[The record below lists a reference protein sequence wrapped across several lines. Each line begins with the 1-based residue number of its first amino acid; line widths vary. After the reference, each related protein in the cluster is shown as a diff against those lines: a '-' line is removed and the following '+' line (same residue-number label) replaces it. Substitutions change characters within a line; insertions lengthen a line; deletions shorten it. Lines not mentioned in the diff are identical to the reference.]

1 MISENTKNKTKPELL
16 APAGNIESFYAVLKA
31 GADAVYMAGSRF
43 GARAYAD
50 NFSDEELIACIR
62 YAHLLNKKIYLTV
75 NTLIRNN
82 EMSDLVLFLE
92 PLYEAGLDG
101 VIVQDIGVLKV
112 LGERFP
118 RLLLHASTQLSV
130 TGKYGAEYLKEL
142 GVSRIVPARELS
154 LSEIEAIKNT
164 GVEVECFIHG
174 AMCYSYSGACLFS
187 SVLGGRSGNRGRCA
201 QPCRLPYSTEYKEEC
216 YPLSLKDMST
226 IGILDRLINAGID
239 SFKIEGRM
247 KKSEYAAGVTSVYR
261 KAIDSYFETGSLNV
275 SEDDLNTLKNLYI
288 RSEVSDGYYNKRN
301 GAEMVSITSP
311 SYSGADEKLLSKVR
325 ETYIDS
331 GIKKL
336 NISVFASFIEGE
348 EAYATATYE
357 GLSVSV
363 KGKMVEHALGRPIE
377 EGDVLKSFK
386 KLGNTSLAYEN
397 PETDLSVYLSE
408 SPYYPLKEI
417 NELRRN
423 LLSLLEDKIIESN
436 GFDVKNEL
444 TGVKETRGER
454 SKKSVNGKIAVSV
467 ITEAQLKTAI
477 EEDTVSRIYVS
488 ETLLT
493 CLKNIYEYFGKGKE
507 LYASLGY
514 IRRFD
519 SEMLRSLI
527 VSFLKDGSLKGV
539 LVRNIEDLQFFKSIK
554 SEGIDFEI
562 AGDYGL
568 YCWNDSSIRQ
578 FSADCD
584 TVGLPLELSSKV
596 QNALAESNSDASFEK
611 MVYGRYPLMQSAN
624 CIYKTGLNCKK
635 KAPEKLHFT
644 YLKDRTDRKIPVLA
658 DCARCHNTLYN
669 SVPLSLY
676 KFMADDKESLAY
688 RIDFTDE
695 TPEETE
701 RVLKYYKEIIFDNKT
716 DAPVW
721 EYTTGFEKKSCE

>member
-75 NTLIRNN
+75 NTLVRNN

-154 LSEIEAIKNT
+154 LPEIEAIKNT

-301 GAEMVSITSP
+301 GAEMVSISSP

-331 GIKKL
+331 GKTKL

-386 KLGNTSLAYEN
+386 KLGNTSFAYEN

-436 GFDVKNEL
+436 GFDVKREL

-454 SKKSVNGKIAVSV
+454 SKKSVNGKIVVSV

-716 DAPVW
+716 DAPAW

>member
-1 MISENTKNKTKPELL
+1 MISENTKNITKPELL

-75 NTLIRNN
+75 NTLVRNN

-154 LSEIEAIKNT
+154 LPEIEAIKDT

-261 KAIDSYFETGSLNV
+261 KAIDGYLKTGSLNV

-301 GAEMVSITSP
+301 GAEMVSISSP

-386 KLGNTSLAYEN
+386 KLGNTPFAYEN

-436 GFDVKNEL
+436 GFDVKREL
-444 TGVKETRGER
+444 TEAKETRGER

-493 CLKNIYEYFGKGKE
+493 CLKDIYEYFGKGKE
-507 LYASLGY
+507 LYAALGY
-514 IRRFD
+514 IRRSD

-539 LVRNIEDLQFFKSIK
+539 LVRNIEDLQFFKSFK

-568 YCWNDSSIRQ
+568 YAWNNSSIKE
-578 FSADCD
+578 FSVCCD
-584 TVGLPLELSSKV
+584 TLGLPLELSSKV
-596 QNALAESNSDASFEK
+596 QNALAESNDSVSFEK

-635 KAPEKLHFT
+635 KVADKLHFT

-676 KFMADDKESLAY
+676 KFMADDKESLTY
-688 RIDFTDE
+688 RLDFTDE

-716 DAPVW
+716 DAPAW
-721 EYTTGFEKKSCE
+721 KYTTGFEKKSCE

>member
-1 MISENTKNKTKPELL
+1 MISENIKVKTKPELL

-75 NTLIRNN
+75 NTLVRNN

-154 LSEIEAIKNT
+154 LPEIEAIKNT

-226 IGILDRLINAGID
+226 IGILDRLIDAGID

-301 GAEMVSITSP
+301 GAEMVSISSP

-331 GIKKL
+331 GKTKL

-386 KLGNTSLAYEN
+386 KLGNTSFAYEN

-436 GFDVKNEL
+436 GFDVKREL

-507 LYASLGY
+507 LYASL
-514 IRRFD
+514 
-519 SEMLRSLI
+519 
-527 VSFLKDGSLKGV
+527 
-539 LVRNIEDLQFFKSIK
+539 
-554 SEGIDFEI
+554 
-562 AGDYGL
+562 
-568 YCWNDSSIRQ
+568 
-578 FSADCD
+578 
-584 TVGLPLELSSKV
+584 
-596 QNALAESNSDASFEK
+596 
-611 MVYGRYPLMQSAN
+611 
-624 CIYKTGLNCKK
+624 
-635 KAPEKLHFT
+635 
-644 YLKDRTDRKIPVLA
+644 
-658 DCARCHNTLYN
+658 
-669 SVPLSLY
+669 
-676 KFMADDKESLAY
+676 
-688 RIDFTDE
+688 
-695 TPEETE
+695 
-701 RVLKYYKEIIFDNKT
+701 
-716 DAPVW
+716 
-721 EYTTGFEKKSCE
+721 